1 MTRVTIDVEVRKA
14 LLNFTKPLELCDES
28 GTILGKLIPTKSDMT
43 ADDWIDLT
51 PDETDEEIQR
61 AIDSGEETYS
71 TQELIDKIKKMRGL

>member
-1 MTRVTIDVEVRKA
+1 MTRVMVNADVQKV

-28 GTILGKLIPTKSDMT
+28 GSILGKLIPFKPDIA

-71 TQELIDKIKKMRGL
+71 TQDLIDQIKKLRDL